1 MTRVAFVRTRLLL
14 WGGSHVTFRYGN
26 MMVIITVGFWLITAT
41 LLEMPVSTT
50 HTAVGGMIGM
60 AIAIKGTKCVIWT
73 KETGDDSLH
82 IPKGVAGIVASWV
95 FSPFLSMFF
104 AMLLFAMVRSMILR
118 SNNSFQRA
126 VRLYPILIFFAVW
139 VNGFFILAKGITKK
153 ICPNKNES
161 FFCLHGKMKVEVA
174 VWMSLVIAIAVT
186 AMLTPLYFKIGRWA
200 SEFVEQQ
207 KALADTKEAIK
218 ANSLNTDVANN
229 VVMSRTS
236 SYAVAID
243 LDGTTKEEEANG
255 VVVNG
260 AVHKFDEEVEVVPCG
275 IAFQLWVAR
284 KWARFIHL
292 LKTWP
297 DIDVHDTSMDRSS
310 THSSML
316 RARV

>member
-1 MTRVAFVRTRLLL
+1 MP
-14 WGGSHVTFRYGN
+14 RYGN

-41 LLEMPVSTT
+41 LFEMPVSTT

-82 IPKGVAGIVASWV
+82 IPKGVAGIVASWI
-95 FSPFLSMFF
+95 FSPFLSMLF
-104 AMLLFAMVRSMILR
+104 AMLLFAMVRSTILR
-118 SNNSFQRA
+118 SKNSFQRA

-153 ICPNKNES
+153 ICPNKDTT
-161 FFCLHGKMKVEVA
+161 FFCHQGKMKVEVA
-174 VWMSLVIAIAVT
+174 VWMSLVIALAVT
-186 AMLTPLYFKIGRWA
+186 VMLTPLYFKIGRWA

-207 KALADTKEAIK
+207 KALADVKEAVK
-218 ANSLNTDVANN
+218 ANSINADVSND
-229 VVMSRTS
+229 VVMSRTT

-243 LDGTTKEEEANG
+243 VYGKTKEDEANG
-255 VVVNG
+255 IVVNG
-260 AVHKFDEEVEVVPCG
+260 AMHKHDEEEEVVPCG
-275 IAFQLWVAR
+275 IALQLWISR

-310 THSSML
+310 AHSSML
-316 RARV
+316 CL